1 LVGVAVLALV
11 LCGVALVVV
20 VAHGEVGCD
29 GWDA

>member
-1 LVGVAVLALV
+1 MVVGAVRGLV
-11 LCGVALVVV
+11 LCGVSLVLV